1 MGWGSAGTPPWV
13 DEERIDA
20 EKRKQKAAEDAAKIE
35 SLERENQDLR
45 NRIAQ
50 LEKKLKELKK

>member
-1 MGWGSAGTPPWV
+1 MGWGSASTPPWV

-20 EKRKQKAAEDAAKIE
+20 EKRKQKATEDAAKIE
-35 SLERENQDLR
+35 ALERENQDLR